1 MIFLVVSNSRL
12 VGGSSVG
19 QCSCLAMAKSSLLN
33 GSAMLA
39 CVGTRLRI
47 CRRQCLLCQVQCDPS
62 RLFKGAWLPDPLMMA
77 WVAASLSH
85 SCMYVG
91 VRSGLTKMGVIIAA
105 HASRKYMKALLLAK
119 CFSSFGGTVP
129 LKTNGLG
136 DDGWKITAAHPFVID
151 GDGVN
156 VSICC
161 SNSLHLNCLSPSR

>member
-1 MIFLVVSNSRL
+1 MIFLVVSKSRL
-12 VGGSSVG
+12 VGGSSIG
-19 QCSCLAMAKSSLLN
+19 QCSCLAMVKSSLLN

-77 WVAASLSH
+77 RVAASLSH

-91 VRSGLTKMGVIIAA
+91 VRSGLTRMGVMIAA

-119 CFSSFGGTVP
+119 CFSSLGGTVP

-136 DDGWKITAAHPFVID
+136 DDGWKITAAQPFVID

-156 VSICC
+156 VSVCC